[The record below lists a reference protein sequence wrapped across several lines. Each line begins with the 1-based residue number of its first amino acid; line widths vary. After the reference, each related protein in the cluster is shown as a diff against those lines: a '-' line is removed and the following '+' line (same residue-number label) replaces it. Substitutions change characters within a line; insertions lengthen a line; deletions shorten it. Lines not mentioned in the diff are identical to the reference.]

1 MNLHFSPVFDRIQTP
16 VQIEK
21 RERHALIPR
30 RRRRRRRHTRRHT
43 RPGCCC
49 CCLFLGCSHLY
60 SSPVVWYD
68 IVTVVVIIMSL
79 LHVRFYSSA
88 LINYNFSFF
97 FSFLFVCPHKSTHT
111 KEGGGGPLDSR
122 EVGLKK
128 EPKEKERDFVLIKC
142 VCVFRSFFFLCIPSF
157 LCHERG
163 CWQHHHH
170 SSLNKVCIYYTLFLS
185 SSRRQRILLLL
196 KGTYDATAPDRSF
209 ATSSFTSSFTS
220 SSVFVFIES
229 GKNADFSDWKD

>member
-21 RERHALIPR
+21 RERHALIP

-97 FSFLFVCPHKSTHT
+97 FSFLFVCVSTQKHTHKG
-111 KEGGGGPLDSR
+111 GGGGPLDSR

-142 VCVFRSFFFLCIPSF
+142 VCVFRSFFFVYSF
-157 LCHERG
+157 LP
-163 CWQHHHH
+163 
-170 SSLNKVCIYYTLFLS
+170 LS
-185 SSRRQRILLLL
+185 REGMLAAPPPLLP
-196 KGTYDATAPDRSF
+196 K
-209 ATSSFTSSFTS
+209 
-220 SSVFVFIES
+220 
-229 GKNADFSDWKD
+229 

>member
-30 RRRRRRRHTRRHT
+30 RRRRRRHTRHT
-43 RPGCCC
+43 RPGC

-60 SSPVVWYD
+60 SSPVVSYD
-68 IVTVVVIIMSL
+68 IVTVVVIITSL

-111 KEGGGGPLDSR
+111 KEGGPLDSR
-122 EVGLKK
+122 VGAKK
-128 EPKEKERDFVLIKC
+128 RAKRERERFCSKVC
-142 VCVFRSFFFLCIPSF
+142 VCFSFVFFVYSF
-157 LCHERG
+157 LPLWRG
-163 CWQHHHH
+163 
-170 SSLNKVCIYYTLFLS
+170 
-185 SSRRQRILLLL
+185 
-196 KGTYDATAPDRSF
+196 DAGSTTTTPP
-209 ATSSFTSSFTS
+209 
-220 SSVFVFIES
+220 
-229 GKNADFSDWKD
+229 

>member
-30 RRRRRRRHTRRHT
+30 RRRRRRRRHTRRHT
-43 RPGCCC
+43 RPGC

-60 SSPVVWYD
+60 SSPVVSYD
-68 IVTVVVIIMSL
+68 IVTVVVIITSL

-97 FSFLFVCPHKSTHT
+97 FSFLCVLCPHKSTHT
-111 KEGGGGPLDSR
+111 KEGGPLDSR

-128 EPKEKERDFVLIKC
+128 EPKEKERDFVLKC
-142 VCVFRSFFFLCIPSF
+142 VCVFRSFFLCIPSF
-157 LCHERG
+157 LCGEG
-163 CWQHHHH
+163 M
-170 SSLNKVCIYYTLFLS
+170 LAAPPP
-185 SSRRQRILLLL
+185 LLP
-196 KGTYDATAPDRSF
+196 K
-209 ATSSFTSSFTS
+209 
-220 SSVFVFIES
+220 
-229 GKNADFSDWKD
+229 

>member
-1 MNLHFSPVFDRIQTP
+1 MNLHFPPVFDRIQTP

-21 RERHALIPR
+21 RERHALIP

-97 FSFLFVCPHKSTHT
+97 FSFLFVCVSTQKHTHK
-111 KEGGGGPLDSR
+111 GGGGRPFRLKRGGAKKRAKR
-122 EVGLKK
+122 ER
-128 EPKEKERDFVLIKC
+128 ERFCSNKVC
-142 VCVFRSFFFLCIPSF
+142 VCVSFVFFVKVFLPSF
-157 LCHERG
+157 VTRG
-163 CWQHHHH
+163 
-170 SSLNKVCIYYTLFLS
+170 
-185 SSRRQRILLLL
+185 
-196 KGTYDATAPDRSF
+196 DAGSTTTTPP
-209 ATSSFTSSFTS
+209 
-220 SSVFVFIES
+220 
-229 GKNADFSDWKD
+229 